1 MKNLKKFEVIN
12 NLALE
17 ALKGGAKAPVNPD
30 GDCRET
36 SPGLWDIDASI
47 GNPDGGGFTP
57 KRVRKSRK

>member
-1 MKNLKKFEVIN
+1 MKKFEVIE

-36 SPGLWDIDASI
+36 SPGLWDIDAAF
-47 GNPDGGGFTP
+47 DGFDGAGARGGKTL
-57 KRVRKSRK
+57 KTSRR